1 MDILANF
8 LYIIVM
14 SIISFVNVYF
24 FKIYSKY
31 QIRVYFCAILT
42 IFRFLPLICKL
53 IGVTKLGLHH
63 SIVQTFAI
71 PMTYTVLS
79 KPFKTLTNFMH
90 ETDIFSHE
98 EMSRHSRLIF
108 LNLQEPA
115 PGHVTKPAMAS
126 HTEKSYIRHNVYK
139 RK

>member
-1 MDILANF
+1 M
-8 LYIIVM
+8 
-14 SIISFVNVYF
+14 
-24 FKIYSKY
+24 
-31 QIRVYFCAILT
+31 T

-79 KPFKTLTNFMH
+79 KSFKTLTNFMH

-98 EMSRHSRLIF
+98 EMSRHPYLIF
-108 LNLQEPA
+108 LNVQEPD
-115 PGHVTKPAMAS
+115 PGRLISHVTKPALWQAIR
-126 HTEKSYIRHNVYK
+126 TNLIFAIIFIKENEVDTCRLYDFNEYLKGKKEQSYLQPFDLSLQL
-139 RK
+139 